1 MGVFSIPT
9 SRKHVRSTT
18 MPCRSHPSADRI
30 DKVLNKVKAW
40 ESSISLSNPSA
51 DIVCRGLS
59 EITGLH
65 ECFDDLVKTSL
76 LQISS
81 NSSNQTQKYTDLLLD
96 ISGMF
101 LDICSN
107 ATDVLSQT
115 KQNLKD
121 LECDLRRNAGC
132 NMEHI
137 IAKYI
142 FFRNKLKKDVKGLVA
157 GLKKLD
163 NMICGSPLIDDSDN
177 IHLLSVIRVFREVN
191 ASSTVIFRLL
201 LVFLATPLKK
211 KRPTGRRPV
220 VSRFLSNSKVVPE
233 EQADT
238 NENEFQ
244 CLDAALLTYI
254 GCEKQE
260 FIKVVQKK
268 LETIEASL
276 EGINSQL
283 ELMSRRQIAAR
294 ASLLNMVSLY

>member
-1 MGVFSIPT
+1 
-9 SRKHVRSTT
+9 
-18 MPCRSHPSADRI
+18 MPCQSHPSADRI
-30 DKVLNKVKAW
+30 DKVLNKVKTW
-40 ESSISLSNPSA
+40 ESLSLSNPSA
-51 DIVCRGLS
+51 DIVCKGLS
-59 EITGLH
+59 KITGLY

-76 LQISS
+76 LHISS
-81 NSSNQTQKYTDLLLD
+81 NSSNRTQKYKDLLLD

-115 KQNLKD
+115 KQNLRD
-121 LECDLRRNAGC
+121 LECDLRRNHGVAW
-132 NMEHI
+132 
-137 IAKYI
+137 
-142 FFRNKLKKDVKGLVA
+142 KDVKGSLA

-163 NMICGSPLIDDSDN
+163 NMIFGSPLVDDSVN

-201 LVFLATPLKK
+201 LVFLATPLTK
-211 KRPTGRRPV
+211 KRSNGRPSV
-220 VSRFLSNSKVVPE
+220 VSRILSNSKVVPE

-260 FIKVVQKK
+260 FIKIVQKK

-283 ELMSRRQIAAR
+283 ELMPRRQIAAR
-294 ASLLNMVSLY
+294 ASLHNMVSRY